1 MIAGPGAVAPPPR
14 VTSGAGAPLGP
25 KPRGRAVLIA
35 IRDWLCARG
44 TVGLT
49 VIAVGLAA
57 VAVLVVRDPFGLA
70 SARSSSTTMPT
81 SASIEARWG
90 VRFTQIGTS
99 ADGGMV
105 DVRYVVLDVD
115 KAMSV
120 AATIQATPLLVDE
133 KSKRVIFAVAMKAH
147 AHDLHTGGRYY
158 LLYRNTKGLIAPG
171 RQVTIT
177 LGGLQLKHV
186 TVLGTEGG

>member
-14 VTSGAGAPLGP
+14 ATPSAGAPLRP
-25 KPRGRAVLIA
+25 KTRGRAVISTM
-35 IRDWLCARG
+35 RDWLWARG
-44 TVGLT
+44 TVALT
-49 VIAVGLAA
+49 VIAVALAA
-57 VAVLVVRDPFGLA
+57 VVVVVLRDPFGLA
-70 SARSSSTTMPT
+70 AAHRSSKMPT

-90 VRFTQIGTS
+90 VRFTQIGIS

-120 AATIQATPLLVDE
+120 AATAQTTPLLIEE

-171 RQVTIT
+171 RHVTIT

-186 TVLGTEGG
+186 TVLGIKGG